1 MKELA
6 ILLRELTEAGVITND
21 AVFGAVAQ
29 MRYTEPVAT
38 LDVDVLVEV
47 PGPDRLDVL
56 TPIYEFCRARNFV
69 VEGECIRVGAW
80 PVRFI
85 PVFSPL
91 TAEALRQA
99 RETSFEGAP
108 IRVVGA
114 DHLAVIALSV
124 GRSKDFERVLALLNN
139 GSASR
144 SIVEELAVKHG
155 LTAAWQRFQTRFLNE

>member
-6 ILLRELTEAGVITND
+6 TLLRELTEAGVITGH
-21 AVFGAVAQ
+21 AVFGAMAQ

-38 LDVDVLVEV
+38 FDVDVLVEV
-47 PGPDRLDVL
+47 PEPNRLDVL
-56 TPIYEFCRARNFV
+56 SPIYEFCRSRGIT

-80 PVRFI
+80 PVQFI

-99 RETSFEGAP
+99 RATTCAGAP

-114 DHLAVIALSV
+114 DHLAAIALSV
-124 GRSKDFERVLALLNN
+124 GRGKDYERVLALLKN
-139 GSASR
+139 GSATR
-144 SIVEELAVKHG
+144 QAVEDLVAKHG
-155 LTAAWQRFQTRFLNE
+155 LATAWHRFQTRFLND